1 MKIQVA
7 SDLHVEHFSDL
18 NKFHEQ
24 YKLVK
29 ETNFKLFENVIG
41 DILILAGDVANVRKS
56 SFKEFLQE
64 ISIKFSHILM
74 VAGNHEYY
82 GNDYNSCLEQ
92 MKNICKEFTNIYFL
106 DKTKIEIN
114 NLIFLGCTLWSNI
127 PKENLTT
134 VNNSMNDYRLIKFN
148 NTTLTTT
155 DTCQFFK
162 EDYDW
167 LQFQLQQLN
176 NNNLENKK
184 IIIIT
189 HHAPLNYGVSDP
201 EYENSTDSFKL
212 QLNSAFC
219 SDCSNLMKSFKIDF
233 WIFGHTHYSSLQKC
247 NKTICL
253 SNQLG
258 YLFGGS
264 DKNCIWKEHFYID
277 TDKNVEDEEWWKDV
291 KEFQP
296 KKEIKEG
303 NGDNNNTDLKD
314 NNLEGNVKKKCFV
327 M

>member
-7 SDLHVEHFSDL
+7 SDLHIEHFSDL

-64 ISIKFSHILM
+64 ISIKFSNILM
-74 VAGNHEYY
+74 VAGNHE
-82 GNDYNSCLEQ
+82 
-92 MKNICKEFTNIYFL
+92 
-106 DKTKIEIN
+106 
-114 NLIFLGCTLWSNI
+114 
-127 PKENLTT
+127 NLTT
-134 VNNSMNDYRLIKFN
+134 INNSMNDYRLIKFN

-176 NNNLENKK
+176 NLENNLQNKK
-184 IIIIT
+184 VIIIT

-201 EYENSTDSFKL
+201 EYE
-212 QLNSAFC
+212 
-219 SDCSNLMKSFKIDF
+219 I
-233 WIFGHTHYSSLQKC
+233 
-247 NKTICL
+247 
-253 SNQLG
+253 
-258 YLFGGS
+258 
-264 DKNCIWKEHFYID
+264 
-277 TDKNVEDEEWWKDV
+277 
-291 KEFQP
+291 
-296 KKEIKEG
+296 
-303 NGDNNNTDLKD
+303 
-314 NNLEGNVKKKCFV
+314 
-327 M
+327 